1 MSAQVV
7 AFPNAA
13 RPRWATLSVAEARD
27 VITRPDMHE
36 AGAILDACDVLE
48 GLGDWIDASRAR
60 QLRAAVL
67 REVVAEID
75 AKARRARR
83 MAAIGVV
90 AVGLLMAVAVLATGA
105 AAFQMVATAAALAA
119 GG

>member
-27 VITRPDMHE
+27 VIARPDLHE

-75 AKARRARR
+75 AKARRTRR
-83 MAAIGVV
+83 LAAAGVAAI
-90 AVGLLMAVAVLATGA
+90 GLLMAVAVVATGA
-105 AAFQMVATAAALAA
+105 AALRMIAAAAPLA
-119 GG
+119 GGG

>member
-27 VITRPDMHE
+27 VIARPDLHE
-36 AGAILDACDVLE
+36 VGAILDACDVLE

-83 MAAIGVV
+83 VATVGVV
-90 AVGLLMAVAVLATGA
+90 GVVLLVLIAVMATGA
-105 AAFQMVATAAALAA
+105 AALGVVAAAAPFA
-119 GG
+119 GGG

>member
-27 VITRPDMHE
+27 VIARPDLHE

-83 MAAIGVV
+83 VAAVGTV

>member
-27 VITRPDMHE
+27 VIARPDLHE
-36 AGAILDACDVLE
+36 AEAILDACDVLE

-83 MAAIGVV
+83 VVTIGMV
-90 AVGLLMAVAVLATGA
+90 AVGLLMAVAILATGA
-105 AAFQMVATAAALAA
+105 AALRIVAAAAPFA
-119 GG
+119 GGG